1 MMKED
6 RMNEKSENIVSLKK
20 LIRPYRENMESGLL
34 SIKVDGNEHLLNIY
48 FELGMIAG
56 LSVGSLKNVS
66 CIDSI
71 SQCKPLGAT
80 FMKGF
85 KAPGFVVATKDEAKK
100 LEELFAEY
108 SVVSAENI
116 DKLEKNFIDIIGPI
130 GKMLIDSFYSEVG
143 YLRGQD
149 MPSLLYIQMVGK
161 LKEELPI
168 EDQTTFAEKYAF
180 RLALK
185 NEP

>member
-1 MMKED
+1 MKE
-6 RMNEKSENIVSLKK
+6 NSENIVSFKK
-20 LIRPYRENMESGLL
+20 LVWPYREKRQSGLL

-48 FELGMIAG
+48 FELGMIVG

-80 FMKGF
+80 FMKGC
-85 KAPGFVVATKDEAKK
+85 KAPDFMVATKDEAKK
-100 LEELFAEY
+100 LEELFAVY
-108 SVVSAENI
+108 SVVSAGNI
-116 DKLEKNFIDIIGPI
+116 AKLEKNFIDIIGPI
-130 GKMLIDSFYSEVG
+130 GKMLIDSFYSDVG
-143 YLRGQD
+143 YRRGQD
-149 MPSLLYIQMVGK
+149 MPSLLYIQMIGK

-168 EDQTTFAEKYAF
+168 EDQTTFAARYAF
-180 RLALK
+180 GPALK